1 MMDYMKSIRFSH
13 ERAEAIQGVMTFTPK
28 LYFSPGAVS
37 MATHMALEEV
47 GVSYT
52 LEPILIQEGE
62 QLGERYRRVHPLGRL
77 PALEIEPG
85 VVLTETPALLSYL
98 AELAPQLGLLPESG
112 LARARAHEWMSLLAS
127 AIHVA
132 FISFFRPD
140 RYTSDEAACAA
151 LKVDGKQRFFELL
164 RYIEGR
170 LPDRGFV
177 LGESYSLVDAYLTVF
192 FLWARRFEL
201 PVQELPRYARLVGAV
216 LPRPAVR
223 RALEQEGF
231 GHLYAASA

>member
-1 MMDYMKSIRFSH
+1 MMDCMKSIRFMH
-13 ERAEAIQGVMTFTPK
+13 EQANGRHGFMTFNPK

-47 GVSYT
+47 GVPYT
-52 LEPILIQEGE
+52 LEPILIKEGQ
-62 QLGERYRRVHPLGRL
+62 QLSERYRRVHPLGRL

-85 VVLTETPALLSYL
+85 VVLTETPALLSYV
-98 AELAPQLGLLPESG
+98 ADLAPQLLLLPENG
-112 LARARAHEWMSLLAS
+112 LARARANEWMSLLAS
-127 AIHVA
+127 AVHVT

-140 RYTSDEAACAA
+140 RYTSDEAARAA
-151 LKVDGKQRFFELL
+151 LKVDGKQRFFDLL
-164 RYIEGR
+164 RYVEGR
-170 LPDRGFV
+170 LPDDGFV

-201 PVQELPRYARLVGAV
+201 PVQELPRYARLVGKV